1 MHSLKPNQIS
11 SNSQCLMALRECN
24 SNRQTHLVAKRK
36 FSQLLRLLLLLARRR
51 KQVNAVMIFLIWV
64 TESRGLIKASASTD
78 TTYLLVLFKNITY
91 LIYSL

>member
-1 MHSLKPNQIS
+1 
-11 SNSQCLMALRECN
+11 
-24 SNRQTHLVAKRK
+24 
-36 FSQLLRLLLLLARRR
+36 
-51 KQVNAVMIFLIWV
+51 VMIFLIWV